1 VRVRRSAAIAAFR
14 GRIAMKQMN
23 VWPMVI
29 LLIVVLFVIYQL
41 RPH

>member
-1 VRVRRSAAIAAFR
+1 
-14 GRIAMKQMN
+14 MKQMN